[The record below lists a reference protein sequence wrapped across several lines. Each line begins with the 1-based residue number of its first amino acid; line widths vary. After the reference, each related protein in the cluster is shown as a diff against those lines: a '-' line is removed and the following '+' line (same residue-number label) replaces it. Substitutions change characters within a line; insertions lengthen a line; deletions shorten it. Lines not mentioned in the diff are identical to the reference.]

1 MKPCRECGNEV
12 DESAQICPMCG
23 APKPANEKW
32 DGFGWEYRS
41 KFEVLGI
48 PFIHISFK
56 YRRNRTPVVA
66 KGIIAIG
73 QFGIG
78 VVNISQIG
86 IGFFSLGQ
94 LTVAYYALAQI
105 AFANSLLCQIGVYIE
120 SGYGQV
126 VWKLSEL
133 LAKL

>member
-12 DESAQICPMCG
+12 SESAQICPKCG

-32 DGFGWEYRS
+32 NGYGWEYKS
-41 KFEVLGI
+41 KMTFFGL
-48 PFIHISFK
+48 PLLHISFK
-56 YRRNRTPVVA
+56 YTKNRRPVVA

-73 QFGIG
+73 QFGMGI
-78 VVNISQIG
+78 VNISQVG
-86 IGFFSLGQ
+86 IGFFSLSQ
-94 LTVAYYALAQI
+94 VTIAYYALAQV

-120 SGYGQV
+120 SGYGQA

-133 LAKL
+133 LG

>member
-12 DESAQICPMCG
+12 SESAQICPKCG
-23 APKPANEKW
+23 APKPAKEKW
-32 DGFGWEYRS
+32 DGYGWEYKS
-41 KFEVLGI
+41 KLKFFGVPLL
-48 PFIHISFK
+48 HISFK
-56 YRRNRTPVVA
+56 YRNRKPVVA

-78 VVNISQIG
+78 IINISQIG

-94 LTVAYYALAQI
+94 ITIAYYALAQI

-120 SGYGQV
+120 SGYGQA

-133 LAKL
+133 FI

>member
-1 MKPCRECGNEV
+1 MNPCRECGSELSV
-12 DESAQICPMCG
+12 SAQVCPKCG
-23 APKPANEKW
+23 APKPSEKN
-32 DGFGWEYRS
+32 GFGWEYKSR
-41 KFEVLGI
+41 FQVFGI

-78 VVNISQIG
+78 IVNISQIG
-86 IGFFSLGQ
+86 IGFFSLAQ

-105 AFANSLLCQIGVYIE
+105 AFANSLICQIGIYIE
-120 SGYGQV
+120 SGYGQA
-126 VWKLSEL
+126 VWRLSDL
-133 LAKL
+133 LSKF

>member
-1 MKPCRECGNEV
+1 MKPCRECANEV
-12 DESAQICPMCG
+12 AESAQICPKCG

-32 DGFGWEYRS
+32 DGYGWEYKS
-41 KFEVLGI
+41 PFEVFGI
-48 PFIHISFK
+48 PLIHISFK

-73 QFGIG
+73 QFGFG

-86 IGFFSLGQ
+86 IGFFSAGQ
-94 LTVAYYALAQI
+94 LTIAYYALAQI
-105 AFANSLLCQIGVYIE
+105 AFAYSLMAQIGIYIE
-120 SGYGQV
+120 SGVGQA

-133 LAKL
+133 IGF